1 MKNKDTDITPVEG
14 VDFYRDTVVHY
25 LVSIDVHVGGFG
37 SEDESAICSRAIE
50 NLRDGTSEGNAMI
63 VHQEKI
69 RDVELD
75 MHTDLPFNRVEWVKN
90 KLAELGSSRTETYIY
105 VAQYAQEMKQHGN
118 VHKTSKWHHY
128 RNLNREGSRG

>member
-1 MKNKDTDITPVEG
+1 MKKEDTDITHVEG
-14 VDFYRDTVVHY
+14 IDFYRDTVVQY
-25 LVSIDVHVGGFG
+25 LVSIDVNVGGFG

-75 MHTDLPFNRVEWVKN
+75 MHTDLPFNRVKKESGLNWHDFILTSCLEHK
-90 KLAELGSSRTETYIY
+90 E
-105 VAQYAQEMKQHGN
+105 QEQ
-118 VHKTSKWHHY
+118 
-128 RNLNREGSRG
+128 

>member
-1 MKNKDTDITPVEG
+1 MKKEDTDITPVEG
-14 VDFYRDTVVHY
+14 VDFYRDTVVQY
-25 LVSIDVHVGGFG
+25 LVSIDVNVGGFG

-90 KLAELGSSRTETYIY
+90 KLAELGLNEDGKPLRPYEKERPKNETTLFRFIHSPS
-105 VAQYAQEMKQHGN
+105 EGIKHG
-118 VHKTSKWHHY
+118 V
-128 RNLNREGSRG
+128 